1 MLGILSKRDDA
12 IAGVECG
19 NSEIL
24 GIKCLEE
31 HHGHRI
37 TMATVESKQGVDDNV
52 GEIICVNDDN
62 CTKNTCNVV
71 IGGHS
76 TC

>member
-1 MLGILSKRDDA
+1 
-12 IAGVECG
+12 
-19 NSEIL
+19 
-24 GIKCLEE
+24 
-31 HHGHRI
+31 
-37 TMATVESKQGVDDNV
+37 MATVESKQGVDDNV